1 METIKDSGER
11 TQFGTGAVRDMHAGK
26 GRYDLLPMCVI
37 DRLAKHYEAGAL
49 KYSDRNWE
57 KGIPAHSFA
66 DSAMRH
72 FTKYMDGQNDEDHLI
87 AAIWNLCG
95 LAWTEMKKPEM
106 MDIPARMELEEEK
119 SESKQIADLG
129 AELAKGWAKA
139 IEQFQKDVCMC
150 TVSPN
155 VSREALLHKL
165 ANFDDSEGI
174 KVKYVKQMIKRT
186 ETDADDGEPI
196 QR

>member
-1 METIKDSGER
+1 MIKDSGDR
-11 TQFGTGAVRDMHAGK
+11 TQFNSGAVRDMHTGK

-72 FTKYMDGQNDEDHLI
+72 FTKYMDGWDDEDHLI

-95 LAWTEMKKPEM
+95 LAWTEVKRPEM
-106 MDIPARMELEEEK
+106 MDIPARMNLKCCGDYDATEEAPD
-119 SESKQIADLG
+119 SKQNP
-129 AELAKGWAKA
+129 
-139 IEQFQKDVCMC
+139 
-150 TVSPN
+150 SPN

-165 ANFDDSEGI
+165 DNYEDSEAI
-174 KVKYVKQMIKRT
+174 KVKYVRQMIGYT
-186 ETDADDGEPI
+186 GTDEDDGMPL
-196 QR
+196 RR

>member
-1 METIKDSGER
+1 MIKDSGER
-11 TQFGTGAVRDMHAGK
+11 TEFETGAVRDMHTGK

-72 FTKYMDGQNDEDHLI
+72 FCKYMDGWDDEDHLI

-95 LAWTEMKKPEM
+95 LAWTEVKRPEM
-106 MDIPARMELEEEK
+106 MDIPARMALKCCGEEV
-119 SESKQIADLG
+119 KQCA
-129 AELAKGWAKA
+129 
-139 IEQFQKDVCMC
+139 
-150 TVSPN
+150 SHN

-174 KVKYVKQMIKRT
+174 KVKYVKQMINST
-186 ETDADDGEPI
+186 GTDADDGMPI

>member
-11 TQFGTGAVRDMHAGK
+11 TQFGSGAVRDMHEGK

-95 LAWTEMKKPEM
+95 LAWTEVKRPEM
-106 MDIPARMELEEEK
+106 MDIPARMELKGE
-119 SESKQIADLG
+119 QNLYVDIAE
-129 AELAKGWAKA
+129 AVKNF
-139 IEQFQKDVCMC
+139 EQFQKDMGIHNA
-150 TVSPN
+150 SPN

-165 ANFDDSEGI
+165 ENFDDSEGI
-174 KVKYVKQMIKRT
+174 KVKYVKQMIT
-186 ETDADDGEPI
+186 HTGTDQDDGEPI
-196 QR
+196 ER